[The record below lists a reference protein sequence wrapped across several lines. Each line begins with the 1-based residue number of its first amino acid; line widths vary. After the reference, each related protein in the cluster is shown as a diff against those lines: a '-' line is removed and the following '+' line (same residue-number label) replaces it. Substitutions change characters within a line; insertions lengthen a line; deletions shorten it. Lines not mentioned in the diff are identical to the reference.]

1 MFWINAKIFNI
12 IVDEAK
18 TNGNICRHAKVE
30 KIAIIKQLSCK
41 LFLKRV
47 LDLLKNNINAYT
59 QLSAFVAKIFWI
71 NAKIFNIIVDEAAIK
86 VRKYIT
92 IFDSKKLNIINT
104 VNDLKMFAFYKL
116 DEIYINSFFNSEN
129 ISVLFERSINSSVIE
144 EDISTN
150 MEINKRNI
158 SAYAIVSSETINN
171 VEMVGYLEVRNN
183 TQE

>member
-1 MFWINAKIFNI
+1 MINAKILNV
-12 IVDEAK
+12 IVDEIE
-18 TNGNICRHAKVE
+18 TDGNICRHTKAE
-30 KIAIIKQLSCK
+30 KIAIAKQLFCK
-41 LFLKRV
+41 LSLKRI
-47 LDLLKNNINAYT
+47 LDLLKNSINVYT
-59 QLSAFVAKIFWI
+59 QLSAFITKIFLI
-71 NAKIFNIIVDEAAIK
+71 NAKILNVIVDEIVVDEVK
-86 VRKYIT
+86 KYIA

-104 VNDLKMFAFYKL
+104 VNDLKIFAFYKL
-116 DEIYINSFFNSEN
+116 DKIYINSFFNSEN

-144 EDISTN
+144 EGISTN